1 MRLWSLH
8 PRYLDAKGLTAL
20 WREGLLARKVLQ
32 GKTKGYRNHPQLVRF
47 RSQPEPIEAIDAY
60 LLAVLTEAQQRG
72 YRFDCTKIEPA
83 GVISPIPLTDGQLR
97 YELDHL
103 KEKLRR
109 RDPQRYED
117 LLHIPDPA
125 PHPLFCVVPGDI
137 AAWEKVMYL
146 RTQAPMNVQ
155 QIHWDKTFWENEDLF
170 GDEPS
175 EPARIAAA
183 LFKKEGA
190 SRLLE
195 LGAGQG
201 RDTLFF
207 ARQGFDVTALDYSDT
222 GLRTIDEKARRQ
234 GRISSISLLRHDLRK
249 ALPFTDGTFDACYSH
264 MLFCMAF
271 TTAELGF
278 IFGEIRRVL
287 KPEGL
292 HIYTVRH
299 TGDIH
304 YGQGIHHGD
313 ELYETNG
320 FVVHFFNREK
330 VEDLASGFEIV
341 GIDDFEEGSL
351 PRKLF
356 RVTLKR
362 KDI

>member
-1 MRLWSLH
+1 MNKH
-8 PRYLDAKGLTAL
+8 HALDAQHNHWETAFQ
-20 WREGLLARKVLQ
+20 E
-32 GKTKGYRNHPQLVRF
+32 
-47 RSQPEPIEAIDAY
+47 
-60 LLAVLTEAQQRG
+60 
-72 YRFDCTKIEPA
+72 
-83 GVISPIPLTDGQLR
+83 
-97 YELDHL
+97 
-103 KEKLRR
+103 
-109 RDPQRYED
+109 
-117 LLHIPDPA
+117 
-125 PHPLFCVVPGDI
+125 
-137 AAWEKVMYL
+137 
-146 RTQAPMNVQ
+146 NV
-155 QIHWDKTFWENEDLF
+155 NLF
-170 GDEPS
+170 GDTPS
-175 EPARIAAA
+175 APARIAVA
-183 LFKKEGA
+183 LFKRE
-190 SRLLE
+190 SVDRILE

-330 VEDLASGFEIV
+330 VEALASGFEIV
-341 GIDDFEEGSL
+341 GIDEFEEGSL